1 MQTALSLAAALLV
14 ACGCTAQRRRTIPT
28 RPITLVVPYAAG
40 GGNDVMARIVG
51 EKMSKTL
58 GQQIVIENRAGAGGS
73 IATRAGRQGRARRL
87 HAGDRRH
94 RHARRSIRR
103 SIANVGYDPRKD
115 FAPVGLIGTERA
127 RRAGAIRSCRRAR
140 SPS

>member
-1 MQTALSLAAALLV
+1 MFAVPSSRSPLSLLRSAAPH
-14 ACGCTAQRRRTIPT
+14 AQDYPN

-58 GQQIVIENRAGAGGS
+58 GQQIVIDNRPGAGGAL
-73 IATRAGRQGRARRL
+73 ATRQVAKARARRL

-94 RHARRSIRR
+94 RLARGQSDAAAECRLRR
-103 SIANVGYDPRKD
+103 AQGFRAGRADRH
-115 FAPVGLIGTERA
+115 RA
-127 RRAGAIRSCRRAR
+127 R
-140 SPS
+140 